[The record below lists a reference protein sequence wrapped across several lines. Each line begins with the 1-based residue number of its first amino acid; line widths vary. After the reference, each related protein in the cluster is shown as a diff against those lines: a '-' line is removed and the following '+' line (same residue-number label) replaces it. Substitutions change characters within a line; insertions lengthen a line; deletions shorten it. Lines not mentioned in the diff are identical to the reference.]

1 MLKNLLTLLGVSS
14 TAPEVA
20 TDKSQSRK
28 YFADPGRPV
37 RPLLQSDV
45 DKMYEPLPSFAAHLP
60 WVEYMDDEQA
70 ILLSD
75 GISVGAAFDVG
86 TIPTEGRG
94 EEWLVSVRDTIED
107 ALQDSFEEK
116 SVSPWVVQ
124 FFCQDTDDFRDYV
137 EALEDYIKPEIRET
151 EFTQDFLK
159 KTRRHMQ
166 SIAKEGGLFK
176 DEMVTKTPWRGTIRK
191 VRIVIYRWIPRDE
204 NVGLYDMSPLEALN
218 DASERLTSSLAGAG
232 IPLKRMSKRDVHR
245 WLVPWFNPAP
255 VADSPQQFYDLVDQ
269 ANNEAPVPGAL
280 PLPDDDFA
288 ESMLFSEPESIP
300 ELGWAFDGQLHQVV
314 TVERLRKHPGAGHF
328 TGEVKR
334 GDAINALFDLM
345 PDGTVLAI
353 TMLVTPQ
360 DLLEKQ
366 LADLSK
372 KSIGE
377 NVESEFTA
385 RDCGIAR
392 SFLGE
397 RHKLY
402 RGNIS
407 VFIKGHTNVELR
419 RRHRMV
425 TNALLQAGLEPVAE
439 KDEVAPCSSYLRW
452 LPMAFNPIDD
462 RYNWYSRFMFV
473 QHIAG
478 LIPLYGRSRGTGT
491 PGLTFFNRGGEPLC
505 FDPISKHD
513 RQANGHLLLL
523 GPTGAGK
530 SATLCKLMTET
541 MAVWRP
547 RVFCIEAGD
556 SFRLMADDWASKG
569 LSTIRIT
576 IRPGGLS
583 QVTGAQLSLNPFSEA
598 WKLLELDTVQL
609 AEAEIEDDDAEEK
622 EVLDDD
628 DEQRDLMGE
637 MEIAARLMITGG
649 EPKEIEAMTRADR
662 SMIREAIFEAAKST
676 HAVGKQTL
684 PEDIQEALIKFS
696 HEVERPP
703 RRRER
708 AAEMGEAMGLFT
720 QGFEGELFNR
730 PTDPW
735 PDADLTL
742 VNLGIFAGEGYEG
755 QMAITYIS
763 LLNRANNIAEREQYS
778 GRQGVVLTDEGHI
791 TTTNPLV
798 APYAAKIVKMWR
810 KLGFWY
816 WVATQNMA
824 DFPDIAEKLL
834 NMIEWWLCL
843 TMPPAEVEEISRFK
857 RLTDAQKD
865 LLLSA
870 TKEPRKYTEGVVLSK
885 RVEALFRVVPPSI
898 YLALGMTENEE
909 KAERRQLMREHGI
922 TEVEA
927 AYLVAKNIDLARGIK
942 SEQEAA

>member
-1 MLKNLLTLLGVSS
+1 MLKNILSSLLGGGSRNQPDAADQS
-14 TAPEVA
+14 PTRLIAAPGQRTRA
-20 TDKSQSRK
+20 
-28 YFADPGRPV
+28 
-37 RPLLQSDV
+37 LMQSDV
-45 DKMYEPLPSFAAHLP
+45 DRMHDPLPSFASVLP
-60 WVEYMDDEQA
+60 WVEYLDDEKA

-75 GISVGAAFDVG
+75 GISVGAAFEVD

-94 EEWLVSVRDTIED
+94 ESWLEGVRDTIEN

-116 SVSPWVVQ
+116 AVSPWIVQ
-124 FFCQDTDDFRDYV
+124 FFCQDTDDFRDYI
-137 EALEDYIKPEIRET
+137 ERLEGYIKPSIRDT
-151 EFTQDFLK
+151 EFTQDFLS

-166 SIAKEGGLFK
+166 SIAKEGGLFT

-191 VRIVIYRWIPRDE
+191 VRIVIYRWVPSGE
-204 NVGLYDMSPLEALN
+204 KTSLYDMSPLEALN
-218 DASERLTSSLAGAG
+218 DASGRLVASLAGVG
-232 IPLKRMSKRDVHR
+232 IPLTRMSKRDVHR
-245 WLVPWFNPAP
+245 WLLPWFNPAP
-255 VADSPQQFYDLVDQ
+255 VADTPQQFYDTVDR
-269 ANNEAPVPGAL
+269 AYGEGASVKTGSV

-288 ESMLFSEPESIP
+288 ESLLFSEPESIP
-300 ELGWAFDGQLHQVV
+300 RVGWAFDGQLHQVV
-314 TVERLRKHPGAGHF
+314 TVERLRKSPAPGHF
-328 TGEVKR
+328 TGEVQR
-334 GDAINALFDLM
+334 GDSINALFDLM
-345 PDGTVLAI
+345 PDGTILAI

-360 DLLEKQ
+360 DILEQHLQQ
-366 LADLSK
+366 LAK

-377 NVESEFTA
+377 NVDSELAA
-385 RDCGIAR
+385 RDCATAR
-392 SFLGE
+392 SYLGE

-402 RGNIS
+402 RGSVS
-407 VFIKGHTNVELR
+407 VFIKGHTSEELR
-419 RRHRMV
+419 RRHRVV

-439 KDEVAPCSSYLRW
+439 KDEVAPCSSYIRW
-452 LPMAFNPIDD
+452 LPMVFNPMDD
-462 RYNWYSRFMFV
+462 KHDWYSRFMFV
-473 QHIAG
+473 QHLAG
-478 LIPLYGRSRGTGT
+478 LVPLYGRARGTGT

-505 FDPISKHD
+505 FDPVSKND

-530 SATLCKLMTET
+530 SATLTKLMTEV

-547 RVFCIEAGD
+547 RIFCIEAGD
-556 SFRLMADDWASKG
+556 SFKLMAEDWTQKG

-576 IRPGGLS
+576 IRPGGLN
-583 QVTGAQLSLNPFSEA
+583 QIDGVQLSLNPFSEA
-598 WKLLELDTVQL
+598 WKLLELDAVML
-609 AEAEIEDDDAEEK
+609 SENELDDDDEP
-622 EVLDDD
+622 DSDD

-649 EPKEIEAMTRADR
+649 EPKEIEAMNRADR
-662 SMIREAIFEAAKST
+662 SMIREAIFEAAKRT
-676 HAVGKQTL
+676 KARNKQTL
-684 PEDIQEALIKFS
+684 PEDIQAALLTFAAD
-696 HEVERPP
+696 EDRPQ

-708 AAEMGEAMGLFT
+708 ASEMGEAMGLFC

-824 DFPDIAEKLL
+824 DFPNIAEKLL

-857 RLTDAQKD
+857 RLTDAQKE

-909 KAERRQLMREHGI
+909 KAERRELMKEHGI

-927 AYLVAKNIDLARGIK
+927 AYMVASKIDRARGILPQ
-942 SEQEAA
+942 QEPV